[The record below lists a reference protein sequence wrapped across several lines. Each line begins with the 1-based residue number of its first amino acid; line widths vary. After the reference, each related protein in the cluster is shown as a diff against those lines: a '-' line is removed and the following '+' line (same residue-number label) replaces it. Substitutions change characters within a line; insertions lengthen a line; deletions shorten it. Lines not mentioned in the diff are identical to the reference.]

1 VKLSIVSTLYHSS
14 ASIDEFYHRATASAV
29 EFAGDDYEIIL
40 VNDGSP
46 DDSLEK
52 ALRHCAED
60 KHLIV
65 IDLSRNFGHHKA
77 IMTGLEHA
85 LGDHVFLVDSDLEE
99 DPEWLELFWQKMQTD
114 HADAVYGV
122 QEKRKGGW
130 FERLSGWLF
139 YNLFNTF
146 TGVYIPNNWVT
157 ARLMT
162 RRYTEGLLLH
172 RERELSIGGLFLLTG
187 FNQRGVFVKK
197 HSISHSNYTI
207 RKKIDVLVNAITSLS
222 SRPLVAIFYI
232 GLLIFSLSMLYSFY
246 MIINW
251 VFLAAP
257 PSGWTSMIVSIWLL
271 GGLTISFIG
280 IIGIYLS
287 KIFLETKQRPFTII
301 KQTYGRVK
309 HDQRNGAE

>member
-1 VKLSIVSTLYHSS
+1 MKLSVVSTLYQSS
-14 ASIDEFYHRATASAV
+14 ASIEEFIQRVTSSAKR
-29 EFAGDDYEIIL
+29 FAGDDYEIVL

-46 DDSLEK
+46 DDSLTK
-52 ALRHCAED
+52 AVSYCEED
-60 KHLIV
+60 KHLVV

-85 LGDHVFLVDSDLEE
+85 DGDYVLLVDSDLEE
-99 DPEWLELFWQKMQTD
+99 DPEWLELFWERMQTD

-146 TGVYIPNNWVT
+146 TGVSVPKNWVT

-162 RRYTEGLLLH
+162 RRYTEALLLH
-172 RERELSIGGLFLLTG
+172 NERELSIGGLFLLTG
-187 FNQRGVFVKK
+187 FEQQAVSVNK
-197 HSISHSNYTI
+197 HSISNSTYTI
-207 RKKIDVLVNAITSLS
+207 SKKIAVLVNAVTSLS
-222 SRPLVAIFYI
+222 SRPLVGIFYI
-232 GLLIFSLSMLYSFY
+232 GALIFSLATIYSLY

-251 VFLAAP
+251 VFLSSP
-257 PSGWTSMIVSIWLL
+257 PSGWTSVIVSIWLL

-301 KQTYGRVK
+301 KKIYGRSDK
-309 HDQRNGAE
+309 

>member
-1 VKLSIVSTLYHSS
+1 VKLSIVTTLYHSS
-14 ASIDEFYHRATASAV
+14 ASIYEFYQRATASAV
-29 EFAGDDYEIIL
+29 QYAGDDYEIIL

-46 DDSLEK
+46 DNSLEK
-52 ALRHCAED
+52 AVHLCEED
-60 KHLIV
+60 EHIVV

-85 LGDHVFLVDSDLEE
+85 LGDHVFLIDSDLEE
-99 DPEWLELFWQKMQTD
+99 DPEWLELFWQKMQAD

-146 TGVYIPNNWVT
+146 TGVYMPKNWVT

-187 FNQRGVFVKK
+187 FDQRPVFVKK
-197 HSISHSNYTI
+197 HSISDSTYTI
-207 RKKIDVLVNAITSLS
+207 RKKIDVLVNAVTSLS

-232 GLLIFSLSMLYSFY
+232 GTLIFALATVYSFY
-246 MIINW
+246 VIINW

-257 PSGWTSMIVSIWLL
+257 PSGWTSVIVSIWLL

-301 KQTYGRVK
+301 KRVYGRIEK
-309 HDQRNGAE
+309 

>member
-14 ASIDEFYHRATASAV
+14 STIDEFYARATRSAV
-29 EFAGDDYEIIL
+29 EFAGSDYELIL

-46 DDSLEK
+46 DDSLLK
-52 ALRHCAED
+52 TLRHCEKD
-60 KHLIV
+60 EHLVV

-77 IMTGLEHA
+77 LMTGLDHA
-85 LGDHVFLVDSDLEE
+85 VGDYVLLVDSDLEE
-99 DPEWLELFWQKMQTD
+99 DPEWLDLFWQKMQ
-114 HADAVYGV
+114 AEQVDAVYGV

-146 TGVYIPNNWVT
+146 TGVTVPRNWVT

-162 RRYTEGLLLH
+162 RRYTKSLLMH
-172 RERELSIGGLFLLTG
+172 NERELSIGGLFLLTG
-187 FNQRGVFVKK
+187 FEQRAVSVKK
-197 HSISHSNYTI
+197 HSSSETTYTFS
-207 RKKIDVLVNAITSLS
+207 KKIYVLVNAITSLS

-232 GLLIFSLSMLYSFY
+232 GALIFSLATIYSFY
-246 MIINW
+246 IVINW
-251 VFLAAP
+251 VFLSSP
-257 PSGWTSMIVSIWLL
+257 PSGWTSVIVSIWLL

-301 KQTYGRVK
+301 KQIYGRTA
-309 HDQRNGAE
+309 R